1 MEPERVLGG
10 FEAVGILAHGRE
22 RVTLLFTTDRVII
35 VSRGKLG
42 RASTALFSLFG
53 KMASGA
59 DTVGKQQSLQILGT
73 MSPGEILGLSD
84 SNFAIPY
91 GRVVLLLVE
100 AEDSF
105 ACSVSLVTDRSKL
118 VFHASR
124 TSVGGVRELIVGLL
138 GARLDFKA

>member
-1 MEPERVLGG
+1 MLGG
-10 FEAVGILAHGRE
+10 FEALAILTHGRE
-22 RVTLLFTTDRVII
+22 RVSFLLTRDRVIV
-35 VSRGKLG
+35 VSKGKLG

-59 DTVGKQQSLQILGT
+59 DNVGKKQPLQALGM

-91 GRVVLLLVE
+91 GRIVLLLVE
-100 AEDSF
+100 AEDRF

-118 VFHASR
+118 VFHASM
-124 TSVGGVRELIVGLL
+124 TAVDGVRELLSGLL
-138 GARLDFKA
+138 GSRLDFKA